1 MDRSRKKHYWNSGK
15 NTLETTD
22 IQLLFLCPGILAN
35 QAITLNQFPET
46 SFILPTN
53 ASAAKRIL
61 SAYEIQITGEISISQ
76 KVKGWHCNDRES
88 SKECTDKS

>member
-1 MDRSRKKHYWNSGK
+1 MDRSRKKHHWKSGK

-22 IQLLFLCPGILAN
+22 IQLLFLYPGILTS
-35 QAITLNQFPET
+35 QAITLNYTKFPET

-61 SAYEIQITGEISISQ
+61 LAYEIQFTCEISMSQ

-88 SKECTDKS
+88 L